1 MHTVFLL
8 IYLLIALWGGL
19 AGFQLLT
26 KEESN
31 KYWYLAFLLQLCVL
45 PSFYFLS
52 YGVAELFLFGAA
64 VTTFFSQSKVSNT

>member
-31 KYWYLAFLLQLCVL
+31 KYWYLAFLHTLLVMFVRVYHKQANDDEMG
-45 PSFYFLS
+45 SAGE
-52 YGVAELFLFGAA
+52 GV
-64 VTTFFSQSKVSNT
+64 